1 MRTRTKVW
9 LIIAACLV
17 LIGCLLFVGVM
28 TMFNWDFTKLSTVRF
43 ELNEHEISEN
53 FSNISVDTDTAEI
66 VFLLSDDEKCR
77 VECYEESKAKHS
89 VTVENDTLII
99 KTVNKK
105 AWYDHIGI
113 SFGSPKI
120 SVYLPKAQYSALN
133 IKESTGDIKIPSDFE
148 FESADI
154 TLSTGNIDFSSSVSE
169 LIKIKTSTGDIFAQN
184 ITAGALDLSASTG
197 RITVSNVECKEDI
210 RLKVST
216 GKTTLSNIK
225 CRNLISNGSTGSISL
240 DSVIATEK
248 FSIKRSTG
256 DVSFDSADASEI
268 FIETDTG
275 DVLGSLLNSKIFLT
289 QTDTGRISVPNSASG
304 GKCEIKTDTGDIKIT
319 VK

>member
-9 LIIAACLV
+9 IIMAACLV

-53 FSNISVDTDTAEI
+53 FSNISADTDTAEI

-77 VECYEESKAKHS
+77 VECYEESKARHS

-169 LIKIKTSTGDIFAQN
+169 LIKIRTSTGDIFAQN

-248 FSIKRSTG
+248 LSIKRSTG
-256 DVSFDSADASEI
+256 DVSLDSADASEI

-275 DVLGSLLNSKIFLT
+275 DVLGSLLNSKIFIT
-289 QTDTGRISVPNSASG
+289 QTDTGKISVPNSVSG